1 MTEKSE
7 PFKRKKGEKIV
18 IRPDLILTILL
29 APHRKSCQLFACF
42 RTLEYG
48 MKLWGNYDLF
58 KIMVQSK
65 QHNNTSIINHLQ
77 KFK

>member
-29 APHRKSCQLFACF
+29 APHRKNCQLFACF

-58 KIMVQSK
+58 KNHGTK
-65 QHNNTSIINHLQ
+65 QAAQ
-77 KFK
+77 